1 MNSLLIDLVH
11 ARQMYLILLSRW
23 HLELHSLLYETSKS
37 FENMA

>member
-1 MNSLLIDLVH
+1 MNRLVH
-11 ARQMYLILLSRW
+11 ARQNEMYPILLSRW